1 VNGGSD
7 QKQMLPEQRRPR
19 LQVLPAQQGWRRL
32 PQRTLVP
39 QRLVDEQLRPTLQVL
54 PPQQT
59 SPDAPHDEQVPLAQA
74 RPTLQVLP
82 AQQG

>member
-1 VNGGSD
+1 MSGGSD
-7 QKQMLPEQRRPR
+7 QKQMLPEQRSPR

-39 QRLVDEQLRPTLQVL
+39 QRLVDEQDRPTLQVL